1 MEKHQIVIIVS
12 VLLMIS
18 ILATIFLLTFTMKFE
33 GRKIENA
40 NEFIVDYDYLNKTL
54 THYMTLKKGEV
65 ISVEAINIEGD
76 LTLSLDDM
84 RGQNIYKNR
93 EVKRERL
100 AVEIPHSGKYVISV
114 VGSSANGSVT
124 FNRIKE

>member
-18 ILATIFLLTFTMKFE
+18 ILATISLLTFTMKFE

-114 VGSSANGSVT
+114 VGSSANGSVS
-124 FNRIKE
+124 FNRIRE